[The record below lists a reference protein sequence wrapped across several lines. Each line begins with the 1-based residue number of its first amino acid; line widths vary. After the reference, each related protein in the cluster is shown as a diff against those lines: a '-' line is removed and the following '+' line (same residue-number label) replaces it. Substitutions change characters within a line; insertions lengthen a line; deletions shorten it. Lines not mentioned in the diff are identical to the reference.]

1 MTARRLLCLM
11 ALCLAGVAVAAP
23 ASSAAPRA
31 TAKDGGIVRMG
42 TTSQFDSIN
51 PFVAFN
57 ALPYMVF
64 TNMFPVL
71 VQYDTH
77 YKLIGD
83 WAKSWK
89 TSKDGLTWTFT
100 VKPGKWSDG
109 KPLTASDAAWTGNT
123 IIKYAKGPT
132 AQLAPFLS
140 HATKLTAPNATTLV
154 IHYDKAVANVLPQLE
169 QFFVLP
175 QHIWQP
181 IVGSDAKGLK
191 DYDPAAHLP
200 MVGGGSFF
208 LTKYDKKGTTI
219 LTRNPGYYG
228 PRPHVDAVGITWFA
242 NSDSMLAALKS
253 NDLDYVDSVPQTVV
267 DDLKKSADLKVV
279 TGPGT
284 EVRDFG
290 FNSNPKKAKNRELLD
305 PKVRAALSHAFDRK
319 QIIDV
324 VFRGLA
330 APRATMLTPIS
341 APYMNTQLQPEK
353 FDVALANSMLD
364 KLGYKRGSGGIR
376 QTPGPNSHAMSYD
389 VITPTDVQGINRE
402 FAIVQQ
408 SFAKIGVKLNQR
420 AYDNTT
426 AFTEITKP
434 NNKYLDFDMMMWD
447 WVGYIDPDF
456 MLSVVGCDQY
466 GGWSDTGYCNPAY
479 DKLYQQQGLATDP
492 VKRKQIVWKMQDIL
506 YRDKPYV
513 QIAQLQ
519 LIFAYRKNWTDAA
532 PPYLNGLSKLP
543 WQNIVSS

>member
-1 MTARRLLCLM
+1 M
-11 ALCLAGVAVAAP
+11 ALGLASVAVTAP
-23 ASSAAPRA
+23 AASAAPRSA
-31 TAKDGGIVRMG
+31 AKDGGIVRMG

-57 ALPYMVF
+57 SLPYMVF
-64 TNMFPVL
+64 TNVFPVL

-83 WAKSWK
+83 WAKSWT

-109 KPLTASDAAWTGNT
+109 TPLTAADAAWTGNT

-132 AQLAPFLS
+132 AQLSPFLS
-140 HATKLTAPNATTLV
+140 HATKLSAPNATTLV

-169 QFFVLP
+169 QFFILP
-175 QHIWQP
+175 QHVWQP
-181 IVGSDAKGLK
+181 IVGSNAKGLK

-200 MVGGGSFF
+200 MVGGGSFS

-253 NDLDYVDSVPQTVV
+253 NGLDYVDTVPQTVAS
-267 DDLKKSADLKVV
+267 DLAKSGGIKIV

-290 FNSNPKKAKNRELLD
+290 FNSSPKKTKNRELLD
-305 PKVRAALSHAFDRK
+305 PKVRDALSHAFDRK

-341 APYMNTQLQPEK
+341 APYMNTSLQPET
-353 FDVALANSMLD
+353 FNLALANSMLD
-364 KLGYKRGSGGIR
+364 KLGYKRGAGGIR
-376 QTPGPNSHAMSYD
+376 QTPGANSHAMSYT

-408 SFAKIGVKLNQR
+408 AFAKIGVKLSQS

-479 DKLYQQQGLATDP
+479 DKLYAQQGLATDP
-492 VKRKQIVWKMQDIL
+492 AKRKQIVWKMQQIL
-506 YRDKPYV
+506 YRDKPYI

-519 LIFAYRKNWTDAA
+519 LIFAYRKNWTDTA